1 MNVFAAESGSWAKPV
16 AACCAATKAL
26 TVLMLKSLLK
36 SASWSE
42 RGSLGGLGVTAL
54 PSQTQREK
62 PTRFRAAIHTIVNDN
77 TWDTQ
82 RCLDLGECIDNIAGV
97 REVTL
102 DVDLVGSVVGLGR
115 FPRGQSN
122 LVAFRRKSFSYT
134 RADSGPGAENEDDGG
149 CGRHGASC
157 GRRK

>member
-42 RGSLGGLGVTAL
+42 RGSLGGLSFSAPT
-54 PSQTQREK
+54 SQTQREK

-82 RCLDLGECIDNIAGV
+82 RCLDFGECIDNSAGI
-97 REVTL
+97 REVSL
-102 DVDLVGSVVGLGR
+102 DVDLVGSVVDLRR
-115 FPRGQSN
+115 FSRGQSN
-122 LVAFRRKSFSYT
+122 LVAFRCKSSSYT

-149 CGRHGASC
+149 CVRHGASC
-157 GRRK
+157 GRSK